1 MTATG
6 KHTEEG
12 FSLLE
17 LTAVVAILGI
27 LVTIAIA
34 SFVVSAERS
43 RRIAC
48 IHNQRVVD
56 SALMQYQVE
65 NGKWPALLEEV
76 ERYAKWPSGPFAT
89 CASDPSKAF
98 DYDPSTGEVACPN
111 PKHAR

>member
-1 MTATG
+1 MAG
-6 KHTEEG
+6 ARAHTEEG

-65 NGKWPALLEEV
+65 NGGWPALLDEAKP
-76 ERYAKWPSGPFAT
+76 YAKWPSGPFAT

-98 DYDPSTGEVACPN
+98 VYDPSTGEVSCPD
-111 PKHAR
+111 PAHAR